1 MRECFLAG
9 VSTSLSALPPAL
21 EELLQPAAEKFQ
33 SAIICEFGFAEEA
46 ICLVHFTTQ
55 KSLVLIGECL
65 RPTMFEFVGSPEEA
79 SATFLKL
86 VAQHRK

>member
-1 MRECFLAG
+1 MRECFLGG
-9 VSTSLSALPPAL
+9 VNTPNELPPAL
-21 EELLQPAAEKFQ
+21 EDLLRPAVKKFE
-33 SAIICEFGFAEEA
+33 SAVVCEFGFAEEA

-65 RPTMFEFVGSPEEA
+65 RPTTFEYVGNPEKA

-86 VAQHRK
+86 VAQHRR